1 MDAHMDISIIVNILI
16 ALIMLTSATFVW
28 LTILSNNRLN
38 QKILFNEIVKQERE
52 LRIKLNEY
60 KEKIDDPDLDN
71 AQKEITK
78 VNYDTLLFNY
88 YEYLA
93 ICVYKKSLSDDEV
106 KLYFLFPLR
115 TVKNWFESSI
125 LFEKGY
131 VKKEQYPEILWL
143 SKKWEI

>member
-1 MDAHMDISIIVNILI
+1 MDISIIVNILI

-106 KLYFLFPLR
+106 KLYFLFIFFFQAEDGIR
-115 TVKNWFESSI
+115 D
-125 LFEKGY
+125 KGM
-131 VKKEQYPEILWL
+131 
-143 SKKWEI
+143 